1 MLQKNNFWD
10 SNGLKKKFTI
20 PFDFPIFFE
29 EINTNSSILDYGCG
43 YGRVINLICDKGYNN
58 VFGCDISLSMLY
70 RAKQNKPELNFFQ
83 IDSNIITL
91 PCKNSSF
98 EAIFLIA
105 VLTCIIDDKKQF
117 NLVKELKRV
126 LKPDGYLFVSDFLL
140 NNDERN
146 IKRYNSCL
154 SKFGTYGIFETED
167 KVYLRHHSIE
177 HILNLFKD
185 FSVISLS
192 LETLTTMNNHTSNGF
207 YLSLKNK
214 VN

>member
-43 YGRVINLICDKGYNN
+43 YGRITNLIYDKGYSNI
-58 VFGCDISLSMLY
+58 FGCDIALNMLY
-70 RAKQNKPELNFFQ
+70 LAKQNKPELNFFQ
-83 IDSNIITL
+83 IDSNKITL

-140 NNDERN
+140 NTDERN
-146 IKRYNSCL
+146 IKRYNRCL
-154 SKFGTYGIFETED
+154 SKFNIYGIFETED
-167 KVYLRHHSIE
+167 KIYLRHHSKE

-185 FSVISLS
+185 FFVISLS
-192 LETLTTMNNHTSNGF
+192 LETFTTMNNHKSNGF